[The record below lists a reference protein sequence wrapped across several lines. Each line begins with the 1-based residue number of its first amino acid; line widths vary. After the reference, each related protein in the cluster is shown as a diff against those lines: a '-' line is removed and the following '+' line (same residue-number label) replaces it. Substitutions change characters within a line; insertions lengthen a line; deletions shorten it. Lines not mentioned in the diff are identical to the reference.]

1 MVDRLALLLTGIIG
15 QFVVL
20 PTPCWRDS
28 MSVVIIASI
37 LEQDIKRCLFTF
49 SFKPIERRT
58 SVTSRYHS
66 SKISGSQQ

>member
-1 MVDRLALLLTGIIG
+1 MVDRLALSLTGIIG

-37 LEQDIKRCLFTF
+37 LEQDKKRM
-49 SFKPIERRT
+49 
-58 SVTSRYHS
+58 SVYFQFQANREDKCDVTLP
-66 SKISGSQQ
+66 